1 MANIFYC
8 IFEYKGYAER
18 LIHKKMSDYDR
29 ADLIVRMINER
40 NSFAE
45 KNKAMLG
52 TYKSIDY
59 YEMLDMMD
67 YHIDSHFDL
76 IPIEIQQEILD
87 NK

>member
-8 IFEYKGYAER
+8 IFEFKGYAER

-40 NSFAE
+40 NKYAE
-45 KNKAMLG
+45 KNKAMLDS
-52 TYKSIDY
+52 YRAIDY
-59 YEMLDMMD
+59 NEMIDMMD
-67 YHIDSHFDL
+67 YHIDTHLEL
-76 IPIEIQQEILD
+76 IPSELQQEILD